1 MMGQGNRENFST
13 KEPHMGKK
21 ITCPDCKGTGMK
33 ETTQTC
39 ENCNGSGQ
47 VEIIDDYGQ
56 KRKVKCY
63 PCRGTGKIN
72 DTDTCGMC
80 GGSGEV
86 EV

>member
-1 MMGQGNRENFST
+1 
-13 KEPHMGKK
+13 
-21 ITCPDCKGTGMK
+21 MK
-33 ETTQTC
+33 ETTEIC
-39 ENCNGSGQ
+39 ENCDGTGQ

-80 GGSGEV
+80 GGAGEI

>member
-1 MMGQGNRENFST
+1 
-13 KEPHMGKK
+13 MGKK
-21 ITCPDCKGTGMK
+21 IICPDCKGTGMK
-33 ETTQTC
+33 ETTETC
-39 ENCNGSGQ
+39 ENCHGRGE
-47 VEIIDDYGQ
+47 VEIIDDYGL

-80 GGSGEV
+80 GGIGEI